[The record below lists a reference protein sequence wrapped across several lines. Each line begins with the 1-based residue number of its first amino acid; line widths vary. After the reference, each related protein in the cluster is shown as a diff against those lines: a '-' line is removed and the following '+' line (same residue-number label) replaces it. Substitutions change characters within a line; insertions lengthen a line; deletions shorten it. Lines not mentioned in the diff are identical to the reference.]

1 MEMKHFKILCLTNVN
16 FYLLQVAIIFGLQN
30 KKLKLYK
37 NKDKRNPVTDDIKL
51 FTLHAQTLYA
61 YVN

>member
-37 NKDKRNPVTDDIKL
+37 NKDKRNPVTDDTKL

-61 YVN
+61 CVN